1 MHNQRIISFDV
12 GIKNMAYCMFDFHPS
27 QPDSLNIMDWNVL
40 NLMEK
45 EEPLFFC
52 NCTNVKTK
60 HSKKPKK
67 EKKIVKLENVFIDS
81 SNNNIIHPFSTDLL
95 CGKPVKYKKN
105 TLFFCEKHAKSQS
118 IYIIPKKQNSDSQL
132 KKKKIEE
139 LNLICQDYKVD
150 VGENVKNT
158 KKYIFEKLEDFFY
171 THSLEV
177 VNQTKKH
184 NAGDT
189 DLITIG
195 KNMKM
200 LLDQVKEIE
209 RITHVIIENQISPLA
224 NRMKTIQ
231 GMLAQYFI
239 MKNDTSKIEF
249 VSSFNKL
256 KEFSKNQTD
265 SEKKESEHEKTEKQK
280 YSQHK
285 KDGVFYTTQIM
296 EKNKT
301 FQLWEKTFHESK
313 KKDDYADCFLQGIWY
328 LRNKMNIHVL
338 I

>member
-1 MHNQRIISFDV
+1 MCNQRIISFDV
-12 GIKNMAYCMFDFHPS
+12 GIKNMAYCIFDLDPS
-27 QPDSLNIMDWNVL
+27 QQDSLNIIDWNVL

-52 NCTNVKTK
+52 NCTNVK
-60 HSKKPKK
+60 KPKK
-67 EKKIVKLENVFIDS
+67 GKKIVKLENVFIDS
-81 SNNNIIHPFSTDLL
+81 SNNNVISNVPL
-95 CGKPVKYKKN
+95 CGKPAKYKKN

-118 IYIIPKKQNSDSQL
+118 TYIIPKKQNSVSQL
-132 KKKKIEE
+132 KKKKIED
-139 LNLICQDYKVD
+139 LNLICQEYKVN

-158 KKYIFEKLEDFFY
+158 KKYIFEKLEDFFN
-171 THSLEV
+171 THSLEL

-256 KEFSKNQTD
+256 REFSKNQND
-265 SEKKESEHEKTEKQK
+265 SEKKEHGDEKTEKQK

-285 KDGVFYTTQIM
+285 KDGVFYTTQII

-301 FQLWEKTFHESK
+301 FQCWEKTFHESK
-313 KKDDYADCFLQGIWY
+313 KKDDLADCFLQGIWY
-328 LRNKMNIHVL
+328 LRNKMNVI
-338 I
+338 ISI

>member
-1 MHNQRIISFDV
+1 MQNERMISFDV
-12 GIKNMAYCMFDFHPS
+12 GIKNMAYCIFDVNPS
-27 QPDSLNIMDWNVL
+27 LQIIDWNVL

-45 EEPLFFC
+45 EDPLFFC
-52 NCTNVKTK
+52 NCSKPVKK
-60 HSKKPKK
+60 ERKK

-81 SNNNIIHPFSTDLL
+81 SNNTLL
-95 CGKPVKYKKN
+95 NLPHCGKVAKYKKN
-105 TLFFCEKHAKSQS
+105 NLFFCEKHAKSQS
-118 IYIIPKKQNSDSQL
+118 TYICPKKQNSISQL

-139 LNLICQDYKVD
+139 LNLICQEYKVN

-158 KKYIFEKLEDFFY
+158 KKYVIEKLEEFLNN
-171 THSLEV
+171 HSLEM
-177 VNQTKKH
+177 VNQTKKN

-195 KNMKM
+195 KNMKT
-200 LLDQVKEIE
+200 LLDQVKDIE
-209 RITHVIIENQISPLA
+209 LITYVIIENQISPLA

-256 KEFSKNQTD
+256 REFSKKETET
-265 SEKKESEHEKTEKQK
+265 EKNEKQK

-285 KDGVFYTTQIM
+285 KDGVFYTNQTI
-296 EKNKT
+296 EKNNN
-301 FQLWEKTFHESK
+301 FQCWEKTFHESK
-313 KKDDYADCFLQGIWY
+313 KKDDLADCFLQGIWY
-328 LRNKMNIHVL
+328 LRNKMNVNIS

>member
-1 MHNQRIISFDV
+1 MSNQRIISFDV
-12 GIKNMAYCMFDFHPS
+12 GIKNMAYCIFDFHSS

-45 EEPLFFC
+45 EEPHFFC
-52 NCTNVKTK
+52 NCTNTKINTKTK
-60 HSKKPKK
+60 KSKK
-67 EKKIVKLENVFIDS
+67 EKKIVQLENVFIDS
-81 SNNNIIHPFSTDLL
+81 SNNDIIQPVPL
-95 CGKPVKYKKN
+95 CGKVAKYKKN

-118 IYIIPKKQNSDSQL
+118 TYIIPKKQNSVSQL
-132 KKKKIEE
+132 KKKKIED
-139 LNLICQDYKVD
+139 LNLICQEYKVD

-158 KKYIFEKLEDFFY
+158 KKYVFEKLEDFFNN
-171 THSLEV
+171 HSLEL
-177 VNQTKKH
+177 VNQSKKH

-195 KNMKM
+195 KNMKL
-200 LLDQVKEIE
+200 LLDQVKEME

-256 KEFSKNQTD
+256 REFSKKENE
-265 SEKKESEHEKTEKQK
+265 SEKKESEQEKTEKQK

-328 LRNKMNIHVL
+328 LRNRMNIIVS

>member
-1 MHNQRIISFDV
+1 
-12 GIKNMAYCMFDFHPS
+12 
-27 QPDSLNIMDWNVL
+27 L
-40 NLMEK
+40 
-45 EEPLFFC
+45 
-52 NCTNVKTK
+52 
-60 HSKKPKK
+60 
-67 EKKIVKLENVFIDS
+67 
-81 SNNNIIHPFSTDLL
+81 
-95 CGKPVKYKKN
+95 
-105 TLFFCEKHAKSQS
+105 
-118 IYIIPKKQNSDSQL
+118 
-132 KKKKIEE
+132 
-139 LNLICQDYKVD
+139 
-150 VGENVKNT
+150 
-158 KKYIFEKLEDFFY
+158 
-171 THSLEV
+171 
-177 VNQTKKH
+177 VNQSKKH

-195 KNMKM
+195 KNMKL
-200 LLDQVKEIE
+200 LLDQVKEME

-256 KEFSKNQTD
+256 REFSKKENE
-265 SEKKESEHEKTEKQK
+265 SEKKESEQEKTEKQK

-328 LRNKMNIHVL
+328 LRNRMNIIVS

>member
-1 MHNQRIISFDV
+1 MQNQRIISFDV
-12 GIKNMAYCMFDFHPS
+12 GIKNMAYCIFNVDVS
-27 QPDSLNIMDWNVL
+27 QQNSLQIIDWNVL

-45 EEPLFFC
+45 EEPLSFC
-52 NCTNVKTK
+52 NCSKVKTP
-60 HSKKPKK
+60 KKPAKK

-81 SNNNIIHPFSTDLL
+81 SNNNNSTNLL
-95 CGKPVKYKKN
+95 CEKPAKYKKN
-105 TLFFCEKHAKSQS
+105 NLFFCEKHAKSQS
-118 IYIIPKKQNSDSQL
+118 SYIIPKKQNSLSQL
-132 KKKKIEE
+132 KKKKIED
-139 LNLICQDYKVD
+139 LNLICQEYKVN

-158 KKYIFEKLEDFFY
+158 KKYVLEKLEDFLNE
-171 THSLEV
+171 HSLEL

-195 KNMKM
+195 KNMKI

-209 RITHVIIENQISPLA
+209 CITHVIIENQISPLA

-239 MKNDTSKIEF
+239 MKNDRLNIEF

-256 KEFSKNQTD
+256 REFSKNQTVY
-265 SEKKESEHEKTEKQK
+265 EKKESEQEKTEKQK

-285 KDGVFYTTQIM
+285 KDGVFYTTQII
-296 EKNKT
+296 EKNKS
-301 FQLWEKTFHESK
+301 FSCWEKILHESK

-328 LRNKMNIHVL
+328 LRNKMNNHVS

>member
-1 MHNQRIISFDV
+1 
-12 GIKNMAYCMFDFHPS
+12 
-27 QPDSLNIMDWNVL
+27 MDWNVL

-45 EEPLFFC
+45 EEPHFFC
-52 NCTNVKTK
+52 NCTNTKINTKT
-60 HSKKPKK
+60 KKPKK
-67 EKKIVKLENVFIDS
+67 EKKIVQLENVFIDS
-81 SNNNIIHPFSTDLL
+81 SNNHIIQPVPL
-95 CGKPVKYKKN
+95 CGKVAKYKKN
-105 TLFFCEKHAKSQS
+105 TLFFCEKHAKSQCT
-118 IYIIPKKQNSDSQL
+118 YIIPKKQNSVSQL
-132 KKKKIEE
+132 KKKKIED
-139 LNLICQDYKVD
+139 LNLICQEYKVD

-158 KKYIFEKLEDFFY
+158 KKYVFEKLEDFFNN
-171 THSLEV
+171 HSLEL
-177 VNQTKKH
+177 VNQSKKH

-195 KNMKM
+195 KNMKI
-200 LLDQVKEIE
+200 LLDQVKEME

-256 KEFSKNQTD
+256 REFSK
-265 SEKKESEHEKTEKQK
+265 KEHESDKTEKQK

-328 LRNKMNIHVL
+328 LRNKMNINVS